1 MNRRRFVQYMAVAGG
16 AAFDSIRAAHSA
28 TPPELAALDEF
39 LDAFVKD
46 QQIPG
51 AALAVTY
58 QSRLVHA
65 RGFGY
70 ADAKRQQP
78 VRATDLFR
86 IASISKAI
94 TATAIMQL
102 IERRLL
108 TIDATV
114 WEVLQLAEPRD
125 ARWKSV
131 TLVQLLH
138 HTGGWDH
145 EKFDIMFNDQHI
157 AKSLKI
163 LLPIGTQ
170 HIIQYMLTQRLH
182 FDPGSQ
188 YGYSNFG
195 YCLLGRVIER
205 IAQMPYERYV
215 QQYVFAPLGIRRMR
229 LGRTLASEKAA
240 TEVTYFDDEQRTA
253 EAVVGNIG
261 QQVEL
266 PYGAWSHENMD
277 ANGGWLGS
285 AIDLARFAAAFD
297 NPKACPILNEHSIQA
312 MFEDPGGAAGE
323 VVDGSYVGLGWFV
336 WPSDSHAHRA
346 VTSSNGLRAGI
357 ATYLM
362 RRRDG
367 VNWAVLFNKRS
378 GPDGKPL
385 SFKFR
390 DASAEAFN
398 AVKRWPDGDLFA
410 GLL

>member
-1 MNRRRFVQYMAVAGG
+1 MAVAGE
-16 AAFDSIRAAHSA
+16 AALDSIGAAHSA
-28 TPPELAALDEF
+28 TPPQLAALDAF
-39 LDAFVKD
+39 VDAFVRD
-46 QQIPG
+46 QQVPG

-58 QSRLVHA
+58 QSRLVYA

-70 ADAKRQQP
+70 ADAARKQP

-108 TIDATV
+108 TIDAKV
-114 WEVLQLAEPRD
+114 WEVLQLAEPTD
-125 ARWKSV
+125 TRWKSV
-131 TLVQLLH
+131 TMAQLMN
-138 HTGGWDH
+138 HTAGWDH

-157 AKSLKI
+157 AKALKI

-188 YGYSNFG
+188 WGYSNFG

-215 QQYVFAPLGIRRMR
+215 QQQVFAPLGIRRMR
-229 LGRTLASEKAA
+229 LGKTLASEKAA
-240 TEVTYFDDEQRTA
+240 TEVTYFDDEPLKVA
-253 EAVVGNIG
+253 AVVGNIG
-261 QQVEL
+261 QPVDL
-266 PYGAWSHENMD
+266 PYGSWSHENMD
-277 ANGGWLGS
+277 ANGGWVGS
-285 AIDLARFAAAFD
+285 AIDLVRFAAAFD
-297 NPKACPILNEHSIQA
+297 NPKAYPILNERSIQA

-336 WPSDSHAHRA
+336 WPSDSYAHHAM
-346 VTSSNGLRAGI
+346 TSSNGLRAGI

-378 GPDGKPL
+378 DPDGKPL
-385 SFKFR
+385 SYKFR

-398 AVKRWPDGDLFA
+398 AVKRWPGGDLFP